1 MWSLLL
7 AANLARLP
15 STFDRYRREDGES
28 RSVRIRLLPE
38 LSLPQGGRTRPF
50 VFVSKMTIDTDGA
63 GDAWKHDPAGQPETS
78 LRYPDQSSLDPS
90 KIPYFVLPLGLA
102 ERHPGVRLGDVAA
115 VIYKGRVAYA
125 IYGDEGPPQKIGEGS
140 IALARELGID
150 ADPVVGGADEGV
162 EFVVFP
168 GSGDG
173 LPLSPSEIQERAAG
187 LMSQAVRPRL
197 KSAHR

>member
-1 MWSLLL
+1 MWTLLL

-15 STFDRYRREDGES
+15 SAADRYRREDGEP
-28 RSVRIRLLPE
+28 RAIRIRLLPE

-50 VFVSKMTIDTDGA
+50 VYVSKMTIDTDGA
-63 GDAWKHDPAGQPETS
+63 GDAWTRDPAGQPETS
-78 LRYPDQSSLDPS
+78 LRYPDRSSLDPAQ
-90 KIPYFVLPLGLA
+90 IPYFVLPLGF
-102 ERHPGVRLGDVAA
+102 EGRHPGVRLGDVAA
-115 VIYKGRVAYA
+115 VIYRGRVAYA

-140 IALARELGID
+140 IALARALGID

-173 LPLSPSEIQERAAG
+173 SPLTPAEIKGRAAR
-187 LMSQAVRPRL
+187 LLAQAARPL
-197 KSAHR
+197 